1 METPRVP
8 RGGCGCVNHPFGES
22 EPPVTPGGVDL
33 RLVPSWVNLELA
45 QVTRESS
52 KRGWRKGRIGADGSA
67 AQLSAQGAQCT
78 GRYLGRAGG
87 PGPLTATSWG
97 SALARPLSLG
107 SLFVLL
113 EGLIVAVTWLAAAP
127 KVRWTVPSR
136 KGRAVTSSRKETK
149 IPHNVFP
156 GCVLTNI
163 YGLKFI
169 CSILVLLLLCFVILG
184 CDLLQNTRFG
194 SFVW

>member
-1 METPRVP
+1 METPWVP

-67 AQLSAQGAQCT
+67 AQLSAQGVQCT
-78 GRYLGRAGG
+78 GRYLGRPRG

-97 SALARPLSLG
+97 SALASELRL
-107 SLFVLL
+107 
-113 EGLIVAVTWLAAAP
+113 
-127 KVRWTVPSR
+127 
-136 KGRAVTSSRKETK
+136 
-149 IPHNVFP
+149 
-156 GCVLTNI
+156 
-163 YGLKFI
+163 FI
-169 CSILVLLLLCFVILG
+169 CPLRRADRGRHMAGGRSEGQVDSAFPERQSGHFFQEGNKNTSQCISWLRPHKYLWFKIYLLYF
-184 CDLLQNTRFG
+184 
-194 SFVW
+194 SFAFAVFCYPRV